1 MLEAVRKEKA
11 RYESAAKLA
20 ELLIPY
26 DVSWKNTNAKGDR
39 GKPKTH
45 RYGPRASLNE
55 KGSGRHGLQSGLS
68 LGKEENENPH
78 RWSRESNKLFTER
91 GEEELGDEPLE
102 DYTTP
107 IIKTGET
114 PLFLATM
121 SGIREIVEQILDV
134 HPQAIEH
141 INNKGRNILHLAI
154 KYRQIEIFDLVVSNE
169 MLARR
174 LIAETDKWGNSLL
187 HMAGKKSSA
196 CMAEK
201 IQSPALQLQKELL
214 LLEVRF
220 NQSIQLSFLKTQI
233 RSISFMLP
241 HKKRV
246 KPNTKRPNVKS
257 TSTYMLNLYPY
268 NNTLKLNYVCSV

>member
-55 KGSGRHGLQSGLS
+55 KGSERHGLQSGLS

-91 GEEELGDEPLE
+91 GEEELGDEPQE

-121 SGIREIVEQILDV
+121 SGIREIVEHILDV

-220 NQSIQLSFLKTQI
+220 NHIHPPFILKNSNSEYKLHASTQ
-233 RSISFMLP
+233 
-241 HKKRV
+241 KRV
-246 KPNTKRPNVKS
+246 KTNTKRPNDKS
-257 TSTYMLNLYPY
+257 TSNCMLNLYPY
-268 NNTLKLNYVCSV
+268 HNTLN